1 MNKSKTNKDEV
12 NIMLAELSEDIVNL
26 MLREHQS
33 IHLELEHVGH
43 LISDASKSLTTS
55 FDELNKITIEQNKIF
70 SLASRPD
77 NKDND
82 KLLATNN
89 ELNTQLKKNQL
100 NIVTALQFDDI
111 VLQLTKHAQSRTR
124 HIQTMFKNLEVN
136 LQEIKSLD
144 YKYDPAFIARISELK
159 KDVDD
164 LKKELQKENP
174 VKQSSLT
181 TGNIELF

>member
-1 MNKSKTNKDEV
+1 MNKSKANKDEV

-82 KLLATNN
+82 N
-89 ELNTQLKKNQL
+89 
-100 NIVTALQFDDI
+100 VTASSIGALLLMYVFDDEMDKQKNYLMEVI
-111 VLQLTKHAQSRTR
+111 KI
-124 HIQTMFKNLEVN
+124 IQDSGCE
-136 LQEIKSLD
+136 
-144 YKYDPAFIARISELK
+144 
-159 KDVDD
+159 
-164 LKKELQKENP
+164 
-174 VKQSSLT
+174 
-181 TGNIELF
+181 